1 MASNTDIYVNEY
13 GVKKPLYIDLQYDVA
28 SATSCRVHMSA
39 SAGTYSASV
48 SILGANLTTSCGTI
62 FSANKA
68 VELIFASGDF
78 SGQAD
83 TYTAWVEATFS
94 GSRLISSTFRFT
106 VSNPGD

>member
-1 MASNTDIYVNEY
+1 MTDIYVNEY
-13 GVKKPLYIDLQYDVA
+13 GPKKPLYIDLQFDVA
-28 SATSCRVHMSA
+28 SATSCRVYMSA

-48 SILGANLTTSCGTI
+48 SILGANVTVSACDTV

-83 TYTAWVEATFS
+83 TYKAWVEATFS

>member
-1 MASNTDIYVNEY
+1 MTDIYVNEW
-13 GVKKPLYIDLQYDVA
+13 GSKKPLYVNLEYDVA
-28 SATSCRVHMSA
+28 SATSCRIHMSA

-48 SILGANLTTSCGTI
+48 SILGANVTVSACDTV

-68 VELIFASGDF
+68 IECIFASGDF

-83 TYTAWVEATFS
+83 TYTAWIEATFS
-94 GSRLISSTFRFT
+94 DARLISSTFRFK

>member
-1 MASNTDIYVNEY
+1 MTDLWVNEY
-13 GVKKPLYIDLQYDVA
+13 GSLKPLYIDLAYNVSA
-28 SATSCRVHMSA
+28 ATSCRLYMSA

-48 SILGANLTTSCGTI
+48 SILGANYTASCGTV

-68 VELIFASGDF
+68 IKHEFASGDF

-83 TYTAWVEATFS
+83 TYAVYVAANFN
-94 GSRLISSTFRFT
+94 GSRLISSSFKFK